1 MLDEKGIAKS
11 KGFQDRHIGP
21 SPSDMERMLH
31 VLGFNSLEHFI
42 SQVVPKEVRTNKS
55 LDLGKTLSEF
65 ELTHELKNISS
76 ANLVFK
82 SWIGT
87 GYANCI
93 VPTVIKRNILE
104 NPGWY
109 TQYTPYQPEISQG
122 RLESLLNF
130 QTMISDL
137 TGLPVSNA
145 SLLDEAT
152 AASEAL
158 MLSFAESGKDQKKVY
173 FVSKHCHPQSIDVV
187 LGRAR
192 NLGIEVVVGDHRE
205 FKAFANTFG
214 ALLQYP
220 ATDGAI
226 FDYTSFIQSCKEHGV
241 VTSLAC
247 DLLSLVL
254 LKTPG
259 EMGADIALGNSQRFG
274 VPLGFGGPH
283 AAFFATSER
292 LVRRIPGRIVGVS
305 KDSNGKE
312 AYRLTLQTREQHI
325 RREKATS
332 NICTAQALLANMAA
346 MYAVYHGP
354 EGLKSIASHVHSLAK
369 TLKEALKN
377 SGMELSKEPFFDT
390 VAVKFHESQVQSVI
404 ERAWKK
410 RINLRALDHHTV
422 TVSLDETT
430 THQDLETILEVL
442 SGQSSKL
449 HARNSSKSDLPDSY
463 LRKTP
468 FLQESVFQTYH
479 SETEMMRYIKRLENK
494 DLSLTHSM
502 IPLGSCTMKLNAV
515 TEMEPISWSEFA
527 DIHPFAPS
535 FQTEGYTKLT
545 KQFSELLAKLTGFSA
560 VSLQP
565 NSGAQGEY
573 AGLLVIKEFQR
584 SKGETQRDVCIIP
597 SSAHGTNPAS
607 AALAGMNVVTVEC
620 DKYGNVDIKDLE
632 KKVIQHRDRLSTF
645 MITYPS
651 THGVFESQIKA
662 YCDLVHRNG
671 GQVYM
676 DGANLNAQLGLC
688 FPAELGA
695 DVCHLN
701 LHKTFCIPHGGGG
714 PGAGPIA
721 VREHLADFLPSHSL
735 VKNIGG
741 KKAIHAVSS
750 APYGN
755 AGILPISYAYVRM
768 MGFEGLKHATSVA
781 ILSANYIASRLS
793 RHYDILYKGEQGL
806 VAHECIVDMRKFKKS
821 CEIEVFD
828 IAKRLMD
835 YGFHAPTVSF
845 PVPGTL
851 MIEPTESESL
861 VELDRFC
868 EAMIAIRE
876 EIRVLEEGK
885 GDLKNNPLKNAPH
898 TVDLMTATAWDKPY
912 TREQAAFPSKSLREN
927 KYWPP
932 VSRIDEAYGDRNFVC
947 RCT

>member
-1 MLDEKGIAKS
+1 MLDEKGIAK
-11 KGFQDRHIGP
+11 GRDFQSRHIGP
-21 SPSDMERMLH
+21 NQDDVERMLNAI
-31 VLGFNSLEHFI
+31 GFRTLEQFI
-42 SQVVPKEVRTNKS
+42 SKVIPKEIRTHRD
-55 LDLGKTLSEF
+55 LDLGQTLSEF
-65 ELTHELKNISS
+65 ELTSELRSLASENR
-76 ANLVFK
+76 VFK
-82 SWIGT
+82 SWIGV

-93 VPTVIKRNILE
+93 VPAVIKRNILE

-137 TGLPVSNA
+137 TGLPVANA

-158 MLSFAESGKDQKKVY
+158 MLSFVESGRDRKKVF

-187 LGRAR
+187 KGRAR
-192 NLGIEVVVGDHRE
+192 NLGIEVVVGDHRDFTSFE
-205 FKAFANTFG
+205 SAFG
-214 ALLQYP
+214 VLLQYP
-220 ATDGAI
+220 ASDGTI
-226 FDYTSFIQSCKEHGV
+226 FEYSSFLQSCRSHGV
-241 VTSLAC
+241 LSTLAC
-247 DLLSLVL
+247 DLLSVVL

-283 AAFFATSER
+283 AAFFATSDK
-292 LVRRIPGRIVGVS
+292 LVRKIPGRIVGVS
-305 KDSNGKE
+305 RDSKGKK

-346 MYAVYHGP
+346 MYAVYHGA
-354 EGLKSIASHVHSLAK
+354 EGLRSIATQVHSHTLI
-369 TLKEALKN
+369 LKEALKN
-377 SGMELSKEPFFDT
+377 AGFQVTQEPFFDT
-390 VAVKFHESQVQSVI
+390 LAIKFPDSQVQAII
-404 ERAWKK
+404 ERGWKK
-410 RINLRALDHHTV
+410 KINLRAMDNHTI

-430 THQDLETILEVL
+430 TSKDLEGILEVI
-442 SGQSSKL
+442 SGQAGKIYNHHSVKPVL
-449 HARNSSKSDLPDSY
+449 EDSL

-468 FLQESVFQTYH
+468 FLQESVFKTYH
-479 SETEMMRYIKRLENK
+479 SETEMMRYIKKLENK

-502 IPLGSCTMKLNAV
+502 IPLGSCTMKLNA
-515 TEMEPISWSEFA
+515 TSEMEPIGWSEFA

-535 FQTEGYTKLT
+535 FQVEGYTKLL
-545 KQFSELLAKLTGFSA
+545 KQLSELLAKMTGFSA

-565 NSGAQGEY
+565 NSGAQGEC
-573 AGLLVIKEFQR
+573 AGLLVVKEYQR
-584 SKGETQRDVCIIP
+584 SKGESQRDVCIIP

-607 AALAGMNVVTVEC
+607 AVLAGMNVVTVEC
-620 DKYGNVDIKDLE
+620 DKNGNVDMGDLE
-632 KKVIQHRDRLSTF
+632 KKVIQHRDRLSAF

-651 THGVFESQIKA
+651 THGVFEAQIKA

-688 FPAELGA
+688 FPAELGV
-695 DVCHLN
+695 DVCHMN

-721 VREHLADFLPSHSL
+721 VREHLADFLPGHS
-735 VKNIGG
+735 VVRNIGG
-741 KKAIHAVSS
+741 KKGIHAVSA

-755 AGILPISYAYVRM
+755 AGILPIPYAYIRM
-768 MGFEGLKHATSVA
+768 MGFEGLRQATSVA
-781 ILSANYIASRLS
+781 ILNANYIASRLS
-793 RHYDILYKGEQGL
+793 QHYEILYKGEHGL
-806 VAHECIVDMRKFKKS
+806 VAHECIVDMRKFKKT
-821 CEIEVFD
+821 CDIEVFD

-845 PVPGTL
+845 PVAGTF
-851 MIEPTESESL
+851 MIEPTESECL
-861 VELDRFC
+861 TELDRFC
-868 EAMIAIRE
+868 EAMISIRE
-876 EIRVLEEGK
+876 EIQQLEEGK
-885 GDLKNNPLKNAPH
+885 GDLKNNVLKNAPH
-898 TVDLMTATAWDKPY
+898 TMDVVTASEWDKPY
-912 TREQAAFPSKSLREN
+912 TRELAAFPSQWVREN

-932 VSRIDEAYGDRNFVC
+932 VSRIDEAYGDRNFMC